1 MRVENQWIGEEG
13 GVISSKVI
21 PQVQA
26 VFPMGAL
33 NKKIKVGLQV
43 GSCEL
48 KHLTRNVA
56 KCAQMVDQQGLRSLC
71 KSGVVGAQVSLPCNR
86 AERTALLH

>member
-26 VFPMGAL
+26 VFPQGAL
-33 NKKIKVGLQV
+33 NKKVKVGLQV
-43 GSCEL
+43 GICEL
-48 KHLTRNVA
+48 KHLTRNIE
-56 KCAQMVDQQGLRSLC
+56 KCAKLDVSDLFVCFDFLHPINSLL
-71 KSGVVGAQVSLPCNR
+71 VM
-86 AERTALLH
+86 